1 MAGDKLSFRTWWP
14 FAVIALVVLGG
25 AMVLCG
31 LVGMMALTRAGTASS
46 SPATGGTVAAPRI
59 ISPPSPT
66 PVPSLLPPIKP
77 GNTYRACVPVTCL
90 TVTVLEIG
98 DGGWIRANIKE
109 EGTGWL
115 NLNQV
120 WFIRELGP

>member
-1 MAGDKLSFRTWWP
+1 MAGDKLSFRAWLP
-14 FAVIALVVLGG
+14 FAIIALVVLGG
-25 AMVLCG
+25 ATILCG
-31 LVGMMALTRAGTASS
+31 LVGMMALTRSGTTSS
-46 SPATGGTVAAPRI
+46 SPATGGTAAAPL
-59 ISPPSPT
+59 ISPSSPT

-77 GNTYRACVPVTCL
+77 GRTYRACIPVTCL

-98 DGGWIRANIKE
+98 DGGWIRANIQE

-120 WFIRELGP
+120 WFIRELSP